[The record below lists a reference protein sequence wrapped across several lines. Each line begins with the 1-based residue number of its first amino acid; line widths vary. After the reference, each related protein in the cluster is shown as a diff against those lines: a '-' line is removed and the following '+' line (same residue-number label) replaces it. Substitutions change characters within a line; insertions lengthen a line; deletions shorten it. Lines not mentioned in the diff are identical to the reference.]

1 MSDEAEDVDGEG
13 EDPGADGKKKV
24 SGKKL
29 VLFVVLPLL
38 LLGGGAAA
46 VFMLGLL
53 DPLLGI
59 EQVEEGQEGD
69 AEEGAEEP
77 VVRPPGVFYELDE
90 ITVTLSGTSN
100 RRNFLVLEI
109 QLELEDASAIPILE
123 QLRPKIISEFNIFL
137 RELRVEELNG
147 SEGTYLVREELYRR
161 ISSVVAPTPV
171 RDLLIVKM
179 LVQ

>member
-1 MSDEAEDVDGEG
+1 MSEEIEDGE
-13 EDPGADGKKKV
+13 EGAAKKKV

-29 VLFVVLPLL
+29 GLFIVLPLL

-53 DPLLGI
+53 DPLLGV
-59 EQVEEGQEGD
+59 EQVEEGEEAPEEV
-69 AEEGAEEP
+69 AEEVEVA
-77 VVRPPGVFYELDE
+77 PPGVFYELEE
-90 ITVTLSGTSN
+90 ITVTLSGAGN

-109 QLELEDASAIPILE
+109 QLELDDSNLIPTFE
-123 QLRPKIISEFNIFL
+123 QLRPKIISEFNVFL

>member
-1 MSDEAEDVDGEG
+1 MSEEVEDGEDEA
-13 EDPGADGKKKV
+13 PKKKV

-29 VLFVVLPLL
+29 VLFIVLPLL

-59 EQVEEGQEGD
+59 EQVEEG
-69 AEEGAEEP
+69 EEGAPEEE
-77 VVRPPGVFYELDE
+77 VVEAVEVAPPGVFYELE
-90 ITVTLSGTSN
+90 EVTVTLSGSGN

-109 QLELEDASAIPILE
+109 QLELDDASLVPTFE
-123 QLRPKIISEFNIFL
+123 QLRPKIISEFNVFL

-161 ISSVVAPTPV
+161 ISDVVAPTPV

>member
-1 MSDEAEDVDGEG
+1 MSDETDDDGE
-13 EDPGADGKKKV
+13 EEAPKKKV

-29 VLFVVLPLL
+29 VLFIVLPLL

-53 DPLLGI
+53 DPLLG
-59 EQVEEGQEGD
+59 VEEVAEG
-69 AEEGAEEP
+69 EEVPEE
-77 VVRPPGVFYELDE
+77 VVEEVEEIVAPGVFYELE
-90 ITVTLSGTSN
+90 ELTVTLSGDGN

-109 QLELEDASAIPILE
+109 QLELEDETLIPTFE
-123 QLRPKIISEFNIFL
+123 QLRPKIISEFNVFL

-147 SEGTYLVREELYRR
+147 SEGTYLIREELYRR
-161 ISSVVAPTPV
+161 ISDVVAPTPV